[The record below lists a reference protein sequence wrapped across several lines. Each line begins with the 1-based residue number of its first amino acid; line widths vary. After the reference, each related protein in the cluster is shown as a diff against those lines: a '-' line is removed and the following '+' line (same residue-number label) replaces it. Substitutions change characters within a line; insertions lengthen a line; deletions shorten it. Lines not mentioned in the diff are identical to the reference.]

1 MKINTV
7 LLPLTIFEKFSYN
20 FETAINL
27 SQPKIV
33 DLYDNVISQWNKH
46 THTHTHKNVNRN
58 TVIQIEKALINDCLR
73 VSKISLKFCIPP
85 IYKFAVIYP

>member
-7 LLPLTIFEKFSYN
+7 LLPLTIFEKISYN
-20 FETAINL
+20 FERAINF

-33 DLYDNVISQWNKH
+33 DLYDNVISKWNKQ
-46 THTHTHKNVNRN
+46 TNKKKNVNRS
-58 TVIQIEKALINDCLR
+58 TVMQIEKALINDRLR
-73 VSKISLKFCIPP
+73 VSKISLKFCTPP